1 MVSQDFNFYSSNLF
15 KGVIYKKR
23 TCSKSNWWSIE
34 TNTFLSELFSNWSG
48 IYYNI
53 TQILRLT
60 DRLMGHKIKILI
72 LDHDLFVWLG
82 VYKLGTNCFTPVR
95 PIMLICQCFVRPT
108 PDKVCKLDPFF
119 LQDIIS
125 TYHYTKN
132 VHIIK
137 IFIFFYFSV
146 FVKCCIMLCPPNSAS
161 SYSFQAKSLLFYKI
175 FIHVLNV
182 SHIIMIFF
190 NFDQNYGFL
199 NFIHFCEISHKH
211 MCFVCLSP
219 LKLKFIYIK
228 FVHATI

>member
-60 DRLMGHKIKILI
+60 DRSMGHKIKILI

-95 PIMLICQCFVRPT
+95 PIILICQCFVRRT
-108 PDKVCKLDPFF
+108 PDKVCNLDPFF
-119 LQDIIS
+119 LARYYKYIPQ
-125 TYHYTKN
+125 YQKCAYYQY
-132 VHIIK
+132 
-137 IFIFFYFSV
+137 FYF
-146 FVKCCIMLCPPNSAS
+146 
-161 SYSFQAKSLLFYKI
+161 LLF
-175 FIHVLNV
+175 FC
-182 SHIIMIFF
+182 
-190 NFDQNYGFL
+190 
-199 NFIHFCEISHKH
+199 FCEMLHYA
-211 MCFVCLSP
+211 LST
-219 LKLKFIYIK
+219 KLGLLL
-228 FVHATI
+228 